1 MKTKHKILLYWVAIL
16 LLTAC
21 GEQKDI
27 FVIKGEINNLG
38 GRPLLAVYNTDMG
51 VVVDTLMPLDGK
63 IEMTGTSSEIV
74 PVQLYQ
80 MGWQPFMRF
89 YLCNGER
96 IELEGDA
103 KNLYEI
109 ELKGNSLNRNLWK
122 FISKHNEIF
131 TDSYTYGL
139 QSELSST
146 AKNLYKEKRARLD
159 SLLIDYIDT
168 HHGDIMS
175 SILIGDYLLRYDNYA
190 LCDTL
195 WQQLHENARLPYIA
209 RTMKHLGEE
218 LTFNKE
224 NNKLPYM
231 RMLNEHDSI
240 CYVSTR
246 NSKATILCMWQAADE
261 DAEVIHRVLE
271 HYARRYNEKQLQI
284 VAMSF
289 DTDTA
294 RWHSIVDSDTSQ
306 VIDLWS
312 DALYTSEMLS
322 KYNVTRLPVYM
333 LSDSLGNILV
343 RAPQLPDK
351 EINAQIDSLVKID
364 KYKIETPIFK
374 P

>member
-1 MKTKHKILLYWVAIL
+1 
-16 LLTAC
+16 
-21 GEQKDI
+21 
-27 FVIKGEINNLG
+27 
-38 GRPLLAVYNTDMG
+38 
-51 VVVDTLMPLDGK
+51 
-63 IEMTGTSSEIV
+63 
-74 PVQLYQ
+74 
-80 MGWQPFMRF
+80 
-89 YLCNGER
+89 
-96 IELEGDA
+96 
-103 KNLYEI
+103 
-109 ELKGNSLNRNLWK
+109 
-122 FISKHNEIF
+122 
-131 TDSYTYGL
+131 
-139 QSELSST
+139 
-146 AKNLYKEKRARLD
+146 
-159 SLLIDYIDT
+159 
-168 HHGDIMS
+168 
-175 SILIGDYLLRYDNYA
+175 
-190 LCDTL
+190 
-195 WQQLHENARLPYIA
+195 
-209 RTMKHLGEE
+209 
-218 LTFNKE
+218 
-224 NNKLPYM
+224 M

-271 HYARRYNEKQLQI
+271 HYARRYNKKQLQI